1 MDPPNTDCEFVRLKT
16 DYFTEHVFRFDLRS
30 YPLSTLVFFPL
41 LVTLMEDQ
49 IGVGTTDLT
58 GAAEVVVEVT
68 GVVGITKEGM
78 EVEVAAR
85 TGSRCL

>member
-1 MDPPNTDCEFVRLKT
+1 M
-16 DYFTEHVFRFDLRS
+16 
-30 YPLSTLVFFPL
+30 FFPL
-41 LVTLMEDQ
+41 LVTLMEGQ
-49 IGVGTTDLT
+49 IGVVTTALT
-58 GAAEVVVEVT
+58 GAAEVVEEVT